1 MADQTPISSASYS
14 SMADTQNYDFANL
27 VFINVATQATIR
39 LTPDN
44 FFTWKAQW
52 DALLYGYALTGYVDG
67 SLPCPSPSSN
77 LAYLFWTRQD
87 HLLFGSL
94 LASLSP
100 DLASMVV
107 SAKTSRELWSKLW
120 LIYAKPSGSRII
132 RLREK
137 LVQPQGS
144 CSITT
149 YMFEIKAAADELAL
163 LDEPLKDEEITIY
176 VLKGLNPDLKGISA
190 ALRSG
195 DTEISFEDLH
205 ERLLEYEANIQKSDI
220 HTPPGITSIDHQLYK
235 AAAIGQL
242 SPFEQHKDRLH
253 LLLTRGRNTVLHI
266 HFKNRL
272 SLAEKQKSWSK
283 NLFKMFPV
291 NCGNDGNDS
300 ETKSGNFV
308 KKILGMCPRLL
319 KQQNFMGETPLHVAA
334 KYGNVFAVK
343 LLIGQCV
350 DHHVDSESGFCGVSK
365 QMLLR
370 MKNNAGDTAL
380 HESILMGLKLH
391 KYTDQWSKHLKVAKI
406 LSTEAIEV
414 MYDGNALG
422 ETPLYLAVKAGFHY
436 VVRNGLVNMDAHATS
451 TYYGGSDGK
460 TILHEAVISKFS
472 GIDVILEKSK
482 ELCRVA
488 DDEKA
493 GIKDKNGQIPLQ
505 VIADP
510 KICRWIIR
518 KIISRSPDC
527 CEVLTIDEKFYHD
540 DHTAATEFDIVTKII
555 NWFRR
560 IINWFC
566 QIIIKCIISSHFTEF
581 EKETE
586 HALKIWKKTFD
597 DARKPDEDKLLDNQ
611 STLVVATLIATVTF
625 AAGFT
630 LPGGYVSSGDSLPSN
645 GGSQPGT
652 AGSAVLSE
660 NAAFKAF
667 LISDAAAMALS
678 SCAVFIHLFLA
689 LKRDRKMDRSYFL
702 FAFKLIILAM
712 VVMVV
717 AFMTGIYA
725 VLGSS
730 NAFAIASCVF
740 ISLSFLLCIVR
751 LASGYFTYHFYS
763 FIGNSAFCISLPF
776 RMILTVLKI
785 LTMLLVVLIL
795 FLIFPIVL
803 LIKKRRQLL
812 NKDSQAE
819 NSTENTEQEGRDP
832 PPRSDDSR
840 NPETSQES
848 NLNPKTPSI
857 NEESAKL
864 SDMANNAEAEK
875 GDDAV

>member
-77 LAYLFWTRQD
+77 LAYLFWTRKD

-100 DLASMVV
+100 DLASMVL
-107 SAKTSRELWSKLW
+107 SAKTSRELWSKLC
-120 LIYAKPSGSRII
+120 LIYAKPSRSRII

-149 YMFEIKAAADELAL
+149 YMFEIKAAADELPL

-205 ERLLEYEANIQKSDI
+205 ERLLEYEANIHKSDI
-220 HTPPGITSIDHQLYK
+220 HTPHDIISIDHQMYRE
-235 AAAIGQL
+235 AAIGQI
-242 SPFEQHKDRLH
+242 SAFEQHKDRLH

-283 NLFKMFPV
+283 ILFKMFPV

-334 KYGNVFAVK
+334 KYGDVFAVE

-380 HESILMGLKLH
+380 HVWLGLKLH
-391 KYTDQWSKHLKVAKI
+391 KYSAQWSKHREVAEI
-406 LSTEAIEV
+406 LSEEAIEV
-414 MYDGNALG
+414 MYDGNAVG
-422 ETPLYLAVKAGFHY
+422 ETPLYLAVKAGFY
-436 VVRNGLVNMDAHATS
+436 SVVKKGLHNMDAKTTS

-460 TILHEAVISKFS
+460 TILHEAVISNFLGVYKYIYIHF
-472 GIDVILEKSK
+472 K
-482 ELCRVA
+482 
-488 DDEKA
+488 
-493 GIKDKNGQIPLQ
+493 
-505 VIADP
+505 
-510 KICRWIIR
+510 
-518 KIISRSPDC
+518 
-527 CEVLTIDEKFYHD
+527 TIY
-540 DHTAATEFDIVTKII
+540 I
-555 NWFRR
+555 
-560 IINWFC
+560 
-566 QIIIKCIISSHFTEF
+566 
-581 EKETE
+581 
-586 HALKIWKKTFD
+586 
-597 DARKPDEDKLLDNQ
+597 
-611 STLVVATLIATVTF
+611 
-625 AAGFT
+625 
-630 LPGGYVSSGDSLPSN
+630 YV
-645 GGSQPGT
+645 
-652 AGSAVLSE
+652 
-660 NAAFKAF
+660 
-667 LISDAAAMALS
+667 
-678 SCAVFIHLFLA
+678 
-689 LKRDRKMDRSYFL
+689 
-702 FAFKLIILAM
+702 
-712 VVMVV
+712 
-717 AFMTGIYA
+717 
-725 VLGSS
+725 
-730 NAFAIASCVF
+730 
-740 ISLSFLLCIVR
+740 
-751 LASGYFTYHFYS
+751 
-763 FIGNSAFCISLPF
+763 
-776 RMILTVLKI
+776 
-785 LTMLLVVLIL
+785 
-795 FLIFPIVL
+795 
-803 LIKKRRQLL
+803 
-812 NKDSQAE
+812 
-819 NSTENTEQEGRDP
+819 
-832 PPRSDDSR
+832 
-840 NPETSQES
+840 
-848 NLNPKTPSI
+848 
-857 NEESAKL
+857 
-864 SDMANNAEAEK
+864 
-875 GDDAV
+875 

>member
-1 MADQTPISSASYS
+1 
-14 SMADTQNYDFANL
+14 
-27 VFINVATQATIR
+27 
-39 LTPDN
+39 
-44 FFTWKAQW
+44 
-52 DALLYGYALTGYVDG
+52 
-67 SLPCPSPSSN
+67 
-77 LAYLFWTRQD
+77 
-87 HLLFGSL
+87 
-94 LASLSP
+94 
-100 DLASMVV
+100 
-107 SAKTSRELWSKLW
+107 
-120 LIYAKPSGSRII
+120 
-132 RLREK
+132 
-137 LVQPQGS
+137 
-144 CSITT
+144 
-149 YMFEIKAAADELAL
+149 
-163 LDEPLKDEEITIY
+163 
-176 VLKGLNPDLKGISA
+176 
-190 ALRSG
+190 
-195 DTEISFEDLH
+195 
-205 ERLLEYEANIQKSDI
+205 
-220 HTPPGITSIDHQLYK
+220 
-235 AAAIGQL
+235 
-242 SPFEQHKDRLH
+242 
-253 LLLTRGRNTVLHI
+253 
-266 HFKNRL
+266 
-272 SLAEKQKSWSK
+272 
-283 NLFKMFPV
+283 MFPV

-436 VVRNGLVNMDAHATS
+436 V
-451 TYYGGSDGK
+451 
-460 TILHEAVISKFS
+460 
-472 GIDVILEKSK
+472 
-482 ELCRVA
+482 
-488 DDEKA
+488 
-493 GIKDKNGQIPLQ
+493 
-505 VIADP
+505 
-510 KICRWIIR
+510 
-518 KIISRSPDC
+518 
-527 CEVLTIDEKFYHD
+527 
-540 DHTAATEFDIVTKII
+540 
-555 NWFRR
+555 
-560 IINWFC
+560 
-566 QIIIKCIISSHFTEF
+566 
-581 EKETE
+581 
-586 HALKIWKKTFD
+586 TFD

-730 NAFAIASCVF
+730 NAFAIASCRFLHF
-740 ISLSFLLCIVR
+740 IALQDDPHRPKDPNDAPRRPNLVP
-751 LASGYFTYHFYS
+751 H
-763 FIGNSAFCISLPF
+763 LPN
-776 RMILTVLKI
+776 RAPHQKTKTI
-785 LTMLLVVLIL
+785 
-795 FLIFPIVL
+795 
-803 LIKKRRQLL
+803 IK
-812 NKDSQAE
+812 
-819 NSTENTEQEGRDP
+819 
-832 PPRSDDSR
+832 
-840 NPETSQES
+840 
-848 NLNPKTPSI
+848 
-857 NEESAKL
+857 
-864 SDMANNAEAEK
+864 
-875 GDDAV
+875 